1 MLNAKPLITHSRS
14 FSTFTRPMQPIRIL
28 LVEDEEHLLEAIK
41 LNLELEG
48 YKVVAATNGTEA
60 VRVFRQERFNLVV
73 LDVMLPELDG
83 FAVCESIRLTNSTV
97 PILFLSAKNAA
108 EDKITGL
115 KRGADDYMTKPFNL
129 EEFLLRVQVL
139 VKRSL
144 TQEEK
149 KEMTEVFRF
158 GGNEVNFK
166 TYDIITKDGTKTRL
180 TKKEIAL
187 LKLLIERRNEVVSR
201 EQILETVWGYDIYP
215 STRTVDN
222 FILAFRKY
230 FEKDPKDPKFF
241 FSVRGVGYKFA
252 SE

>member
-1 MLNAKPLITHSRS
+1 
-14 FSTFTRPMQPIRIL
+14 MQPIRIL
-28 LVEDEEHLLEAIK
+28 LVEDEEHLLEAIR

-48 YKVVAATNGTEA
+48 YKVVAATDGTEA

-83 FAVCESIRLTNSTV
+83 FSVCESIRLTNSSV

-149 KEMTEVFRF
+149 KEMTDVFRF
-158 GGNEVNFK
+158 GGNEVNFR
-166 TYDIITKDGTKTRL
+166 TFEIITKDGTRTRL
-180 TKKEIAL
+180 TKKEISL

-241 FSVRGVGYKFA
+241 FSVRGVGYKFV

>member
-1 MLNAKPLITHSRS
+1 M
-14 FSTFTRPMQPIRIL
+14 IRVL
-28 LVEDEEHLLEAIK
+28 LVEDEEHLQEAIK

-48 YKVVAATNGTEA
+48 YKVVAVGNGIEA
-60 VRVFRQERFNLVV
+60 VKVFKQERFNLVI

-83 FAVCESIRLTNSTV
+83 FSACEAIRLHNSAV
-97 PILFLSAKNAA
+97 PILFLSAKNTS
-108 EDKITGL
+108 EDKIMGL

-129 EEFLLRVQVL
+129 EEFLLRVNVL
-139 VKRSL
+139 IKRSL
-144 TQEEK
+144 TQDEK
-149 KEMTEVFRF
+149 KEMNEIFRF
-158 GGNEVNFK
+158 DGNEVNFL
-166 TYDIITKDGTKTRL
+166 TFEIIGKDKKIIRL

-230 FEKDPKDPKFF
+230 FEIEPKDPQYF
-241 FSVRGVGYKFA
+241 FSIRGVGYKFVFKDK
-252 SE
+252 

>member
-1 MLNAKPLITHSRS
+1 M
-14 FSTFTRPMQPIRIL
+14 IRIL
-28 LVEDEEHLLEAIK
+28 LVEDEEHLQEAIK

-48 YKVVAATNGTEA
+48 YKVVAVGNGIDA
-60 VRVFRQERFNLVV
+60 VKIFKQERFNLVV

-83 FAVCESIRLTNSTV
+83 FGVCEAIRLHNSAV
-97 PILFLSAKNAA
+97 PILFLSAKNAS

-129 EEFLLRVQVL
+129 EEFLLRVHAL
-139 VKRSL
+139 VKRGLS
-144 TQEEK
+144 QDEK
-149 KEMTEVFRF
+149 KEMTDIFRF
-158 GGNEVNFK
+158 EGNEVNFK
-166 TYDIITKDGTKTRL
+166 TFEIVGKDKKLIRL

-201 EQILETVWGYDIYP
+201 EHILESVWGYDIYP

-230 FEKDPKDPKFF
+230 FEKDPKEPQYF
-241 FSVRGVGYKFA
+241 FSVRGVGYKFVCK
-252 SE
+252 

>member
-1 MLNAKPLITHSRS
+1 M
-14 FSTFTRPMQPIRIL
+14 IRIL
-28 LVEDEEHLLEAIK
+28 LVEDEEHLQEAIK

-48 YKVVAATNGTEA
+48 YKVVAVGNGIDA
-60 VRVFRQERFNLVV
+60 VKVFKQERFNLVV

-83 FAVCESIRLTNSTV
+83 FGVCEAIRLHNSSV
-97 PILFLSAKNAA
+97 PILFLSAKNTS
-108 EDKITGL
+108 EDKILGL

-129 EEFLLRVQVL
+129 EEFLLRVHAL
-139 VKRSL
+139 VKRGLSI
-144 TQEEK
+144 EEK
-149 KEMTEVFRF
+149 KEMNDVFRF
-158 GGNEVNFK
+158 EGNEVNFL
-166 TYDIITKDGTKTRL
+166 TFEILGKDKKQIRL

-230 FEKDPKDPKFF
+230 FEVDPKIPQYF
-241 FSVRGVGYKFA
+241 FSVRGVGYKFVCK
-252 SE
+252 

>member
-1 MLNAKPLITHSRS
+1 M
-14 FSTFTRPMQPIRIL
+14 IRIL
-28 LVEDEEHLLEAIK
+28 LVEDEEHLQEAIK

-48 YKVVAATNGTEA
+48 YKVVAAGTGTEA
-60 VRVFRQERFNLVV
+60 VKIFKAERFNLVV
-73 LDVMLPELDG
+73 LDVMLPEMDG
-83 FAVCESIRLTNSTV
+83 FAVCEAIRLHNGTV
-97 PILFLSAKNAA
+97 PILFLSAKNAS
-108 EDKITGL
+108 EDKILGL

-129 EEFLLRVQVL
+129 EEFLLRVNVL

-144 TQEEK
+144 SQEEK
-149 KEMTEVFRF
+149 KEMSDIYRF
-158 GGNEVNFK
+158 DGNEVNFK
-166 TYDIITKDGTKTRL
+166 TYEISGKENEKIRL

-230 FEKDPKDPKFF
+230 FEKDPKEPRYFH
-241 FSVRGVGYKFA
+241 SVRGVGYKFVN
-252 SE
+252 E

>member
-1 MLNAKPLITHSRS
+1 M
-14 FSTFTRPMQPIRIL
+14 IRIL
-28 LVEDEEHLLEAIK
+28 LVEDEEHLQEAIK

-48 YKVVAATNGTEA
+48 YKVVAVGNGIDA
-60 VRVFRQERFNLVV
+60 VKVFKQERFNLVV

-83 FAVCESIRLTNSTV
+83 FGVCEAIRLHNSSV
-97 PILFLSAKNAA
+97 PILFLSAKNTS
-108 EDKITGL
+108 EDKILGL

-129 EEFLLRVQVL
+129 EEFLLRVHAL
-139 VKRSL
+139 VKRGLSL
-144 TQEEK
+144 EEK
-149 KEMTEVFRF
+149 KEMNDVFRF
-158 GGNEVNFK
+158 EGNEVNFL
-166 TYDIITKDGTKTRL
+166 TFEILGKDKKQIRL

-230 FEKDPKDPKFF
+230 FEVDPKIPQYL
-241 FSVRGVGYKFA
+241 FSVRGVGYKFVCK
-252 SE
+252 